1 MFTKKIDIN
10 VFLSFILILFG
21 IYVAY
26 SRISNFSDGDSYSLI
41 KAFLSLI
48 NEDTYSPSRGAYGH
62 PIPEILIG
70 SLSYFFGTKISNIF
84 CFLLFTLSIIFFY
97 KSFLNE
103 NKNVYLFILLIL
115 SNSFLLLENAS
126 SIDYPIALFF
136 LSVGFYLL
144 KSKKYLLSSIIFGI
158 TIASRVNFLIFI
170 YPVLIIFFFYELRD
184 KKIKNLIFSFLIIT
198 IVGLIFYY
206 PLFNLHN
213 FTLNFL
219 EIPFIKENDNNSGW
233 YGGPKMEFVSLFPRF
248 VYKTYLLIG
257 IFSVFIFLIFL
268 KDLIYKIKFRDIDNL
283 ILIFIILINLFLFF
297 LSPTKILLINPF
309 IIVTYILIFKHFDKK
324 KIYFLIIFNFIQWFA
339 FYDIAE
345 IKYKEKDICA
355 AKQAIGYDFNF
366 SLKKGVILEY
376 LIDKNDMTEC
386 YSKNMGIYY
395 DNFKSGKP
403 LKLSE

>member
-84 CFLLFTLSIIFFY
+84 CFLLFTLSIIFYY

-103 NKNVYLFILLIL
+103 NNNVYLFILLIL

-283 ILIFIILINLFLFF
+283 ILIFIILINLFL
-297 LSPTKILLINPF
+297 S
-309 IIVTYILIFKHFDKK
+309 
-324 KIYFLIIFNFIQWFA
+324 
-339 FYDIAE
+339 FYLQQ
-345 IKYKEKDICA
+345 KY
-355 AKQAIGYDFNF
+355 
-366 SLKKGVILEY
+366 
-376 LIDKNDMTEC
+376 
-386 YSKNMGIYY
+386 YS
-395 DNFKSGKP
+395 STH
-403 LKLSE
+403 L